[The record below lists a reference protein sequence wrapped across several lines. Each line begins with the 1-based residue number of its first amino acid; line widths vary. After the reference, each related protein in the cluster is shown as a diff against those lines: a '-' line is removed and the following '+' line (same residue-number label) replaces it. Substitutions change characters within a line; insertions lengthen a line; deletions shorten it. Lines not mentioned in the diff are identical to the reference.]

1 MLFFHSNIRAF
12 TRIFT
17 YTLSEKLPRE
27 NIRSWKVSKK
37 SSKIPEFLFF
47 FWFLKYRPFPC
58 QLELSLWW
66 NSNGMHF
73 CILGRF
79 ILVSLSFR
87 NLGGAKIIFFLF
99 FYVNTYELTQTLH
112 PFANI
117 KYTLNLFLWNSL
129 KSHEHLN
136 KWLLEAIWHFIFQF
150 NTLYIHLQNTYLN
163 QTGQDVSL
171 PWEAPILKVNWSFD
185 YVTKVRSRG
194 KL

>member
-1 MLFFHSNIRAF
+1 M
-12 TRIFT
+12 
-17 YTLSEKLPRE
+17 
-27 NIRSWKVSKK
+27 
-37 SSKIPEFLFF
+37 FL
-47 FWFLKYRPFPC
+47 
-58 QLELSLWW
+58 W
-66 NSNGMHF
+66 NSLKSHEHLNKWLLEAIWHF
-73 CILGRF
+73 IFQFSTLYIHLQNTYLNQTGQDNF
-79 ILVSLSFR
+79 L
-87 NLGGAKIIFFLF
+87 NNFFLI

-194 KL
+194 KLLKRYISLYKINVYYV

>member
-12 TRIFT
+12 TRIFI

-129 KSHEHLN
+129 KLN
-136 KWLLEAIWHFIFQF
+136 EAGIKWYTV
-150 NTLYIHLQNTYLN
+150 TLNNHRNHSNIHLSSIMLT
-163 QTGQDVSL
+163 TGIPITNVICKINMFVRALSL
-171 PWEAPILKVNWSFD
+171 SIV
-185 YVTKVRSRG
+185 
-194 KL
+194 